1 MKTTGHEIVYV
12 FRAKRTLDDLINGF
26 IDLYVARRIGR
37 RSREFNLLHRGKMAV
52 FANDY
57 IGIQINQ
64 HGFFERFE
72 LDMIFAF
79 LSPILED
86 LRNGIAL
93 DIGANIG
100 NHSLYFS
107 KYFKTIHSFEPHPRI
122 FDLLQFNARIADNII
137 PLNFGLG
144 DANQSLEL
152 NENWENMGSS
162 SIKHNT
168 GIEGSKVSIEIRRL
182 DDLALDAGTISLMKI
197 DVEGFESNV
206 IRGAWKTIQEHQPL
220 ILMEQ
225 LASEF
230 KQGTTESIEALHK
243 LGYAFCWRQPW
254 AASRGWVIRRIN
266 TLRNVFLG
274 GTYDHNFMT
283 GDVPPATYE
292 MLIAVPKRLQA
303 RLLRQSQA
311 TAHRARNLMP

>member
-1 MKTTGHEIVYV
+1 MKTTNYEIAYVYK
-12 FRAKRTLDDLINGF
+12 AKRALGDLIDSF
-26 IDLYVARRIGR
+26 IDLYMARRIGR
-37 RSREFNLLHRGKMAV
+37 RSREFNLMRRGKMAI

-57 IGIQINQ
+57 IGLQINQ
-64 HGFFERFE
+64 HGFFERSD
-72 LDMIFAF
+72 LDMVFAF
-79 LSPILED
+79 LNPILED
-86 LRNGIAL
+86 LGNGIAL

-107 KYFKTIHSFEPHPRI
+107 RYFKAIHSFEPHPRI
-122 FDLLQFNARIADNII
+122 FDLLQFNARIVDNIV
-137 PLNFGLG
+137 PRNFGLG
-144 DANQSLEL
+144 DANESLEL

-162 SIKHNT
+162 SIKHNP
-168 GIEGSKVSIEIRRL
+168 GIEGSKVSIEIKRL
-182 DDLALDAGTISLMKI
+182 DDLALDTGTISLMKI

-230 KQGTTESIEALHK
+230 KDGTTESIEALCK
-243 LGYAFCWRQPW
+243 EGYAFCWHQPW
-254 AASRGWVIRRIN
+254 ATSKGWVVRRIN
-266 TLRNVFLG
+266 TVRNIFLG

-292 MLIAVPKRLQA
+292 MLIAVPARLQA
-303 RLLRQSQA
+303 RLLRQFQA
-311 TAHRARNLMP
+311 TAR